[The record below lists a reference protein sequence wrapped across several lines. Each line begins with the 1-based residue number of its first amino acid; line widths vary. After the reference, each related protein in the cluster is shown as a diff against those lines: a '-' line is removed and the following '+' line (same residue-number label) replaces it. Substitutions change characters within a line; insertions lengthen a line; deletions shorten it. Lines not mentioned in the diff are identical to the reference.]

1 MKDQAIEATIAAAAQ
16 KASVGGGGIALY
28 GGLTANEMAA
38 FVGAAVAV
46 LGLLVQLYF
55 KLKDDRRKSDD
66 EKRKAELHAMRMS
79 GARFP
84 DDDDEDEG

>member
-16 KASVGGGGIALY
+16 KASVGGGAAALY
-28 GGLTANEMAA
+28 GGLTANEVAA

-55 KLKDDRRKSDD
+55 KLKDDRRKAGD
-66 EKRKAELHAMRMS
+66 ERRKAELHAMRMS

-84 DDDDEDEG
+84 DEEDES

>member
-16 KASVGGGGIALY
+16 KATIGGGGVALY
-28 GGLTANEMAA
+28 GGLTANELAA

-46 LGLLVQLYF
+46 LGLLVQIYF
-55 KLKDDRRKSDD
+55 KRKDD
-66 EKRKAELHAMRMS
+66 KRKDELQRWRLS

-84 DDDDEDEG
+84 DDEDES